1 MNCAGLYF
9 LVLSILNLTSLL
21 MYLIMTFP
29 KTFIFVEF
37 YLLIICLVY
46 WFYMYFVE
54 VDNSSETEMKTN
66 FVNEKNTNFLAD
78 IVFKYLF
85 IILLAYGISYVI
97 VYIYDS
103 HIFDTIYDEYT
114 IELNSTEKFLLQS
127 CKWYN
132 FVGIPVA
139 LVIDFL
145 FRKRNRVVNPFFD
158 FLIVGISAIGLCIYE
173 VVVYKFYD
181 EESDKKTRLILITL
195 VSKFILFFICYFIYD
210 FYQYKVNKIPG
221 NYVLCDNSSDPRLI
235 VQE

>member
-1 MNCAGLYF
+1 MNCAGMYF
-9 LVLSILNLTSLL
+9 LVLSILNLTSLAL
-21 MYLIMTFP
+21 YLIMTFP
-29 KTFIFVEF
+29 KTLFFIEF
-37 YLLIICLVY
+37 YLLIICLLY

-54 VDNSSETEMKTN
+54 VDNSSENEMETN

-85 IILLAYGISYVI
+85 IILLAYMISYFI
-97 VYIYDS
+97 VYIYDTDS
-103 HIFDTIYDEYT
+103 FEDIYDDYT
-114 IELNSTEKFLLQS
+114 KKLNNTEKVILQI

-132 FVGIPVA
+132 HVGIPLA
-139 LVIDFL
+139 LIIDFL

-195 VSKFILFFICYFIYD
+195 VSKFILFFICYFTYD